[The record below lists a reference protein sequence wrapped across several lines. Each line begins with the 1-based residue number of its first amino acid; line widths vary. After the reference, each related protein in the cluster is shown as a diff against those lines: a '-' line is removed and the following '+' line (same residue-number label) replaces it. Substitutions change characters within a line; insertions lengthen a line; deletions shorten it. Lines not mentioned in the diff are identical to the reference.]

1 MGRVSE
7 LQSEAYEII
16 GEHFDED
23 PDSVIDLVAKQLHLS
38 QEYAVSLY
46 EAYVEQEY
54 LLNFSYEEGTYG

>member
-7 LQSEAYEII
+7 LQSDAYEII
-16 GEHFDED
+16 TEHFDED
-23 PDSVIDLVAKQLHLS
+23 PDSVIYLIAEQLHLS